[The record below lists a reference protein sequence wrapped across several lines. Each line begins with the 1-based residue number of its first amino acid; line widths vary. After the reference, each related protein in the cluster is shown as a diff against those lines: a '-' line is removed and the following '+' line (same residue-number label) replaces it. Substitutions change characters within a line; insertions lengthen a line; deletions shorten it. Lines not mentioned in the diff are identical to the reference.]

1 MRFFVVLRAFLGA
14 IGAEICSTCSSC
26 TTFRYFSSW
35 LFGWKVCRRGKDGD
49 FGKFVQKMIAI
60 LQELTVFG
68 IIMVLFGKK
77 LVDFLA
83 FPYKILYICSKIRIA
98 SFLPLRVC

>member
-1 MRFFVVLRAFLGA
+1 MQLR
-14 IGAEICSTCSSC
+14 
-26 TTFRYFSSW
+26 W
-35 LFGWKVCRRGKDGD
+35 
-49 FGKFVQKMIAI
+49 KFVQLATVAQLFGTFRRGRSGGKSVGGGKMVISGNLCKKMIAF
-60 LQELTVFG
+60 LQELTVFC